1 MAASKAWVVSGIVLA
16 ALFRCSGLE
25 AAALIVD
32 LRVQAD
38 VPPRTVRAAKDAAVA
53 VFRDIGVTV
62 RWTNEDSPD
71 EHGLSLPWR
80 RIAVIDQPTPAYSAA
95 QADDHVLGVS
105 PRALDEPGRVGV
117 IFYERVLRTSRE
129 TRVRSGWLLG
139 YAIAHEIAH
148 LLLPAGHAETGVMR
162 ASWSRSDLHGITTRV
177 LAFDR
182 PCAALI
188 RDRLLTERDSR
199 R

>member
-1 MAASKAWVVSGIVLA
+1 VAASPP
-16 ALFRCSGLE
+16 
-25 AAALIVD
+25 ALIVD

-62 RWTNEDSPD
+62 RSTNEDLPD

-95 QADDHVLGVS
+95 QANDHIL
-105 PRALDEPGRVGV
+105 A
-117 IFYERVLRTSRE
+117 F
-129 TRVRSGWLLG
+129 
-139 YAIAHEIAH
+139 EIAQ
-148 LLLPAGHAETGVMR
+148 LSLPAGHAETGVMR

-177 LAFDR
+177 LAFDL
-182 PCAALI
+182 PWAALI